1 VSTVEKVK
9 NLTQEANSTLEDANE
24 LLRNASPLLGDAF
37 ENLCLEAQQGQ
48 GSRDKLNETLM
59 TNQLELYEVWQPVW
73 KAEEH
78 ALKLE
83 AKVGIMIVIMCLS
96 KFHNHSFY
104 CKDAGILGA
113 RKE

>member
-24 LLRNASPLLGDAF
+24 LLRNALALLGGARDAF
-37 ENLCLEAQQGQ
+37 ENLHLEAQQGQ

-59 TNQLELYEVWQPVW
+59 TNQLELYEVRQPVR

-83 AKVGIMIVIMCLS
+83 AKVGIMIVIMCLF
-96 KFHNHSFY
+96 KFHNH
-104 CKDAGILGA
+104 
-113 RKE
+113 